1 MLSKFPSKRYLLE
14 LWNEGSVTPGNCHQN
29 SPTTRIKYRLNEAY
43 EHGSGCY
50 PNYFKAC
57 LFWSVTLYCH
67 ETLKPAWRQKKQHFG
82 TGSYLGDFDKRAPS
96 FRGLNGHQISKHF
109 YSPVFRISSAPA
121 SVVDSVVAFEDTFL
135 ELLSAGGLGVGKVI
149 GTSADSIRLITRL
162 LTESLSRRYIF
173 SC

>member
-1 MLSKFPSKRYLLE
+1 MLSKFPRKRYLLE

-67 ETLKPAWRQKKQHFG
+67 ETLKPAWRQKKTAFRNRELPRG
-82 TGSYLGDFDKRAPS
+82 LRKTGPKLPRFKWTSNIETFLLTCLSNIIGSS
-96 FRGLNGHQISKHF
+96 FRSRLC
-109 YSPVFRISSAPA
+109 
-121 SVVDSVVAFEDTFL
+121 
-135 ELLSAGGLGVGKVI
+135 GGLWGYFFW
-149 GTSADSIRLITRL
+149 TTFC
-162 LTESLSRRYIF
+162 RRAWSWWSDRDF
-173 SC
+173 FR